1 MVVAVV
7 AVAVAVLAVTV
18 VVAVAAAQVVMA
30 ATTMVTQRP
39 PTVTQISY
47 PTCATLLTIAF
58 TDL

>member
-1 MVVAVV
+1 MVVAV
-7 AVAVAVLAVTV
+7 VAVLAVTV
-18 VVAVAAAQVVMA
+18 VVAVPAAQAVMA

-39 PTVTQISY
+39 PAVTQISY

>member
-1 MVVAVV
+1 MVVAV
-7 AVAVAVLAVTV
+7 VAVAVLAVTV
-18 VVAVAAAQVVMA
+18 VVAVAAAQAVMA
-30 ATTMVTQRP
+30 ATTMVTQRL